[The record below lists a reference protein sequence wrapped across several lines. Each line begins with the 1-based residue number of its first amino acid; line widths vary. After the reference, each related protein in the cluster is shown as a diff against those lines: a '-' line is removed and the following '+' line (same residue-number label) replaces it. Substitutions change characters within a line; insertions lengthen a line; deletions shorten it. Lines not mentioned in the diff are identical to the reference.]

1 MTSALQAGLEKARA
15 PGPAEGGNLPTGGG
29 SVDMPWLH
37 NQPRSS
43 QRRVA
48 GHFIRSRRHP
58 GHARWRCRRT
68 THFAACAKTLRVT
81 LAAIP
86 LQLPQSLWGSGA
98 SNPLNHARP
107 NFKRKTTMTQLPTGT
122 VTPASIVEAMKAVA
136 GGPPRARASFAKGR
150 CVHGTYAASDRAEE
164 ITKSRSFTRPSRVL
178 ARFSLGGDREVANT
192 DRVLRGF
199 SFRLGGDQH
208 RSDLLMQSAPVHFAR
223 TLDQMLAFPKAR
235 VSGPDGKPDM
245 EEIRAFSAA
254 NPETL
259 RQANYIAAPPL
270 DLGFAGTTYWGVH
283 CFPATNLKGETRFIK
298 FKVVPVGAD
307 VAPTQK
313 ADVKSADFL
322 LHDLE
327 NRITAGDVRFSVT
340 ALLDRPGDPTMDVT
354 SRWSDEDSRE
364 AVRLGTIVITGVEAE
379 DACDAAVFNPAN
391 LADGIGHPPDEIFA
405 ARRAAY
411 AIAQATRR

>member
-1 MTSALQAGLEKARA
+1 
-15 PGPAEGGNLPTGGG
+15 
-29 SVDMPWLH
+29 
-37 NQPRSS
+37 
-43 QRRVA
+43 
-48 GHFIRSRRHP
+48 
-58 GHARWRCRRT
+58 
-68 THFAACAKTLRVT
+68 
-81 LAAIP
+81 
-86 LQLPQSLWGSGA
+86 
-98 SNPLNHARP
+98 
-107 NFKRKTTMTQLPTGT
+107 MTQLPTGA
-122 VTPASIVEAMKAVA
+122 VTPASIVEAMKTVA
-136 GGPPRARASFAKGR
+136 GGPPRARASFPKGR

-223 TLDQMLAFPKAR
+223 TLDQMSAFLKAR
-235 VSGPDGKPDM
+235 VSGPDDKPDM
-245 EEIRAFSAA
+245 EEVRAFSAA
-254 NPETL
+254 NPEML
-259 RQANYIAAPPL
+259 RQANYSAAPPL
-270 DLGFAGTTYWGVH
+270 DLGFAGTMYWGVH